1 MLSKLTIMGLN
12 NYDSDTLWK
21 NLSLPTGL
29 EQNILIYEILRKG
42 AEFSLL
48 YPDLNYMS
56 EAIGFWSKK
65 WLPNFTRWVEAEQ
78 YDYEPL
84 FNLDVKSIIK
94 EKGKNDKNVSANGS
108 GASGGTTTIEDSKAA
123 MDSSNFQPTT
133 KSVQTSSM
141 TSTTSSGQNETGSNE
156 VEREEIRQGNQGVTM
171 SQEMLLAEYNVRLF
185 NLYSQIADI
194 FINEFCITIYN

>member
-12 NYDSDTLWK
+12 NYDSDKLWK

-29 EQNILIYEILRKG
+29 DPDVLVYEILRKG

-56 EAIGFWSKK
+56 EAIGYWSKK
-65 WLPNFTRWVEAEQ
+65 WLPNFSRWVQAEQ

-84 FNLDVKSIIK
+84 FNLDVKSVVK
-94 EKGKNDKNVSANGS
+94 EKGVNNKVVTSNGS
-108 GASGGTTTIEDSKAA
+108 GTSGGTTTIEDSKAA
-123 MDSSNFQPTT
+123 MDASTYQPTT
-133 KSVQTSSM
+133 KSVQTTSM
-141 TSTTSSGQNETGSNE
+141 STSQESGQNETGSND

-194 FINEFCITIYN
+194 FINEFCITIYT